1 MRRVLKVGAVNQKG
15 GVGKTTT
22 TLNIARAAHNRGL
35 RTLIVDLDSQAN
47 TTQTL
52 LGREPD
58 KEGEVTIAD
67 VLSGRVPTTLAE
79 VVQSTGWSN
88 VDVVPSG
95 GDILGDI
102 ESELVVMPTGR
113 EYRLREAFD
122 VFLASPAGADYD
134 IVLVDMPP
142 SLSQLVINGLSFVD
156 VVLIVTEASLY
167 SANGIARLLR
177 TIESVRKYNNPDL
190 RIAGTI
196 VNAFEA
202 RTRRQKHWL
211 DELKAA
217 GLTEAATAADGTGTP
232 AATASIGPAEVWE
245 PVVPKATWIAE
256 AQEAGVGLD
265 EWGTVQARVLQ
276 QDVYDV
282 YLTRLLALG
291 VPAAQQ

>member
-1 MRRVLKVGAVNQKG
+1 MLKVGAVNQKG

-22 TLNIARAAHNRGL
+22 ILNIGRAAHLRGL
-35 RTLIVDLDSQAN
+35 RVLIVDLDSQAN

-58 KEGEVTIAD
+58 KDGEVTVAD
-67 VLSGRVPTTLAE
+67 VLSGRVPTTLAD
-79 VVQSTGWSN
+79 VIRPTGWAN
-88 VDVVPSG
+88 VDVAPSG

-113 EYRLREAFD
+113 EYRLREVFD
-122 VFLASPAGADYD
+122 TFLASPGGGQYD
-134 IVLVDMPP
+134 LVLVDMPP

-177 TIESVRKYNNPDL
+177 TIQSVRKYNNPDL

-196 VNAFEA
+196 VNAYEA

-211 DELKAA
+211 EELKTA
-217 GLTEAATAADGTGTP
+217 GLTQAAAAGEGTGTASS
-232 AATASIGPAEVWE
+232 AALLGPAEVWE

-265 EWGTVQARVLQ
+265 EWGTVQAKLLQ

-282 YLTRLLALG
+282 YLTRLLAFEASG
-291 VPAAQQ
+291 VRQ

>member
-1 MRRVLKVGAVNQKG
+1 M
-15 GVGKTTT
+15 
-22 TLNIARAAHNRGL
+22 
-35 RTLIVDLDSQAN
+35 
-47 TTQTL
+47 
-52 LGREPD
+52 
-58 KEGEVTIAD
+58 
-67 VLSGRVPTTLAE
+67 LSGRVPITLAE
-79 VVQSTGWSN
+79 VIQSTGWAN

-95 GDILGDI
+95 GDILGDV

-113 EYRLREAFD
+113 EYQLREAFEA
-122 VFLASPAGADYD
+122 FLAGPDAARYD

-142 SLSQLVINGLSFVD
+142 SLSQLVINGLAFVE

-177 TIESVRKYNNPDL
+177 TIQSVRKYNNPGL

-196 VNAFEA
+196 VNAYEA

-211 DELKAA
+211 EELKAA
-217 GLTEAATAADGTGTP
+217 GLTAAATASDSSEATGPAGAAD
-232 AATASIGPAEVWE
+232 AAAVSIGPAEVWE

-265 EWGTVQARVLQ
+265 EWGTTQARVLQ

-282 YLTRLLALG
+282 YLTRLLAFEVLA
-291 VPAAQQ
+291 VQQ